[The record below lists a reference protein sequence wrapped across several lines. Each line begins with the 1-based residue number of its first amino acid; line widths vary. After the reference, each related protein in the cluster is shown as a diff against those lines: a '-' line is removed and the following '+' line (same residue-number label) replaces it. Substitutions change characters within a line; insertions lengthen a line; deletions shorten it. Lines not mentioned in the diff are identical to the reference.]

1 MNRYVLNKISK
12 LSDEKTELSEVN
24 VKLAI
29 VDDIAKMTGQV
40 KQTISNLKSILVD
53 YQNAEKVIEQAMKA
67 SDVAAAKGYK
77 EATAASKVESA
88 AGALLNKADAAAKGL
103 GVDSAQITGY
113 KDFENL
119 SNEINGL
126 YQSIINYKWKE
137 Y

>member
-1 MNRYVLNKISK
+1 MNKFVFKKVAELTAN
-12 LSDEKTELSEVN
+12 TELSEVD

-40 KQTISNLKSILVD
+40 KQTIGNLKSILVE

-67 SDVAAAKGYK
+67 SDAVAAKGYK
-77 EATAASKVESA
+77 EATAAAKVESS

>member
-1 MNRYVLNKISK
+1 MNKFVFKKVAELTT
-12 LSDEKTELSEVN
+12 EKTELSEVD

-67 SDVAAAKGYK
+67 SDAAAAKGYK
-77 EATAASKVESA
+77 EATAAAKVESA